1 MDEEAVR
8 TQAQALCDALVA
20 GDMDRVIADFSVE
33 LQRNLG
39 EVLTLL
45 PLPATEAT
53 IQSVEHGASS
63 GYVAVL
69 RLIGETD
76 EVEIETRW
84 KDRDGH
90 PTIVEASHLSAT
102 PAAGPPE
109 GEEAAADR
117 SPGEDRAPGAE
128 ENAAATG

>member
-33 LQRNLG
+33 LRRNLG

-45 PLPATEAT
+45 PLPATEAI

-109 GEEAAADR
+109 DEEEAADR
-117 SPGEDRAPGAE
+117 SPGEDRAPGGD
-128 ENAAATG
+128 ENTAATG